1 MVHRHIGPVTYALDT
16 IGYKL
21 KKEYK
26 ITKTYSSIHRLQG
39 LYKTGKGGY
48 LHSKLEINVPYSN
61 DFNKKRKKYHS
72 VAFSAWIGIL
82 KGVRSLS
89 HMGQKECELC
99 GRLCTMFEVVLCDI
113 CKQINIFI
121 PTSISKCQ
129 FDRFSEDNHLISL

>member
-1 MVHRHIGPVTYALDT
+1 MHWTRLV
-16 IGYKL
+16 KL

-39 LYKTGKGGY
+39 LYKTGKGY

-82 KGVRSLS
+82 KGEDASLAGVRSLS
-89 HMGQKECELC
+89 HMGQKECEFVWQV
-99 GRLCTMFEVVLCDI
+99 TMFEVVLCDI

-129 FDRFSEDNHLISL
+129 LTDFHKITI